1 MTDEHIKKT
10 YLEIAV
16 SAPVSRTLTY
26 LPPDHCKQ
34 QLKPGM
40 RVLVPLAGR
49 KITGYILGHFDSAP
63 IGQQIKKIYE
73 VLDNEPLF
81 PEEQVH
87 FYKWVANY
95 YHYPIGEVIKTAL
108 PAGLTQKSGRRILIT
123 DAGRKH
129 LPEFSET
136 EITKTPWFLSLLQKG
151 EISPHV
157 TGKLWRTKERKLL
170 ETWEADDWITVSS
183 VLVGGTAKAK
193 TETCCSLADDIKDI
207 SKLKVSEKKTID
219 VLQKISS
226 ETGSRFV
233 PRREITREYPGAGK
247 GLKFLAQKNIIIF
260 KEQQVYRD
268 PFGESFL
275 ESNIP
280 EKLTDEQE
288 KALDVIFPALKKDSF
303 LPFLLHGVTG
313 SGKTEVYLRAAAFGL
328 EQGKSVLVLVP
339 EIALATQLEAHF
351 LARFGSRVAL
361 LHSGLSAGQRFDQWG
376 RVVQGKAD
384 IVIGAR
390 SAVFAPLA
398 NPGLIIVDEE
408 HDNSYKQ
415 DEGFRYHARDL
426 AVLRASLAGGVVILG
441 SATPSVTSYYHAS
454 KGKYTRLDLNK
465 RIEER
470 PLPQV
475 EVVNMQSVNTV
486 SGRPPVFSPLLI
498 KNLRQNLERS
508 EQSLVFLNRRGY
520 ANFMICRD
528 CGQAVQCK
536 NCQVSLTLHKSENK
550 LLCHYC
556 GFTVSSKT
564 VCANCQSSSLV
575 ALGIGT
581 ERLEHELSEILPGA
595 KIARLDRDT
604 CKNRHD
610 YIKILRAVHKGEIDI
625 LLGTQMI
632 TKGHHFPNVTLVGIV
647 LADTGLGLPDF
658 RAGERTFQLIS
669 QVTGR
674 AGRGEKSGR
683 VIIQTFQPEH
693 YSIEM
698 ARNHDYTGMYT
709 REIELRESLGY
720 PPFSRLANVKIEGTE
735 NTFVQDAAA
744 RLADLAR
751 KLQSSS
757 DLEVLGPAPAPLTRL
772 RDKYRWQLLIKGRKL
787 DRLHYLLHKLEGEI
801 SSLSKGGKIKISIDV
816 DPEYMM

>member
-1 MTDEHIKKT
+1 
-10 YLEIAV
+10 
-16 SAPVSRTLTY
+16 
-26 LPPDHCKQ
+26 
-34 QLKPGM
+34 
-40 RVLVPLAGR
+40 
-49 KITGYILGHFDSAP
+49 
-63 IGQQIKKIYE
+63 
-73 VLDNEPLF
+73 
-81 PEEQVH
+81 
-87 FYKWVANY
+87 
-95 YHYPIGEVIKTAL
+95 
-108 PAGLTQKSGRRILIT
+108 
-123 DAGRKH
+123 
-129 LPEFSET
+129 
-136 EITKTPWFLSLLQKG
+136 
-151 EISPHV
+151 
-157 TGKLWRTKERKLL
+157 
-170 ETWEADDWITVSS
+170 
-183 VLVGGTAKAK
+183 
-193 TETCCSLADDIKDI
+193 
-207 SKLKVSEKKTID
+207 
-219 VLQKISS
+219 
-226 ETGSRFV
+226 
-233 PRREITREYPGAGK
+233 
-247 GLKFLAQKNIIIF
+247 
-260 KEQQVYRD
+260 
-268 PFGESFL
+268 
-275 ESNIP
+275 
-280 EKLTDEQE
+280 
-288 KALDVIFPALKKDSF
+288 
-303 LPFLLHGVTG
+303 
-313 SGKTEVYLRAAAFGL
+313 
-328 EQGKSVLVLVP
+328 
-339 EIALATQLEAHF
+339 
-351 LARFGSRVAL
+351 
-361 LHSGLSAGQRFDQWG
+361 
-376 RVVQGKAD
+376 
-384 IVIGAR
+384 
-390 SAVFAPLA
+390 
-398 NPGLIIVDEE
+398 
-408 HDNSYKQ
+408 
-415 DEGFRYHARDL
+415 
-426 AVLRASLAGGVVILG
+426 
-441 SATPSVTSYYHAS
+441 
-454 KGKYTRLDLNK
+454 
-465 RIEER
+465 
-470 PLPQV
+470 
-475 EVVNMQSVNTV
+475 
-486 SGRPPVFSPLLI
+486 
-498 KNLRQNLERS
+498 
-508 EQSLVFLNRRGY
+508 
-520 ANFMICRD
+520 MICRD